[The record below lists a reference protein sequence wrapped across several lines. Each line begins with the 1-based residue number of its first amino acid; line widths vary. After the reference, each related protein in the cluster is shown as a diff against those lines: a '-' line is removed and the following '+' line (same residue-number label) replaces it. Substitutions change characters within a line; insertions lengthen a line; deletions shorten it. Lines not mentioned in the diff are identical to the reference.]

1 MCLCIAGTTL
11 EYQLLSKTFELD
23 NKEGG
28 IDFDF
33 YLSLCEFL
41 TDFIN
46 LLVSLVSLGHIY
58 KTFPS

>member
-1 MCLCIAGTTL
+1 MCIAGTTL

-46 LLVSLVSLGHIY
+46 LLVSLVSLTHL
-58 KTFPS
+58 